1 MSEECKS
8 AGRVSQ
14 GVVCV
19 YVCVCVCVCVCACI
33 CVCVCAHAN
42 TPSRVAWSAQEAE
55 TTKAGCDTAGLH
67 FSSEISTAQRA
78 PPVDE
83 WTPQPGPAA
92 TMDAR
97 EIVHCAVQIERSI
110 ADRSYGDVLTLL
122 GDLDK
127 SHITPEQLEA
137 TGVVKRLH
145 GLLKSCSDDSV
156 KTTAKSLLCKWKR
169 QYSKDTR
176 GAKSTEDPELSR
188 RVSLP
193 DEAEDGGVSEHGDS
207 RAESAQT
214 CDSKVKCAQEE
225 ASSLVEQD
233 GLSFPAESPS
243 ASCSLSSVRSKCV
256 ELLLAA
262 LRPELPDGDKA
273 AELAA
278 DIERHIHEL
287 HKSIKYK
294 ACVRSKV
301 ANLRNPKNR
310 HLRRGLLSGS
320 LSPEAFARMSA
331 EEMASAELRQL
342 REEYSSRGVSER
354 QLPRGTEGTRTQKIR
369 CKRCGG
375 SDCRVTQ
382 VSRGALFL
390 PAWVR
395 QSGPDE
401 DAMTFVTCSGCGQQ
415 WYHSGWVCL

>member
-1 MSEECKS
+1 
-8 AGRVSQ
+8 
-14 GVVCV
+14 
-19 YVCVCVCVCVCACI
+19 
-33 CVCVCAHAN
+33 
-42 TPSRVAWSAQEAE
+42 
-55 TTKAGCDTAGLH
+55 
-67 FSSEISTAQRA
+67 
-78 PPVDE
+78 
-83 WTPQPGPAA
+83 
-92 TMDAR
+92 MDAK
-97 EIVHCAVQIERSI
+97 EIVQCAVQMERSN
-110 ADRSYGDVLTLL
+110 ADRSYGDILTLL

-127 SHITPEQLEA
+127 SCITAEQLEA

-145 GLLKSCSDDSV
+145 GLLKSCSDDGV
-156 KTTAKSLLCKWKR
+156 KRKAKSLLSKWKR

-176 GAKSTEDPELSR
+176 GAKSTEDPELSP

-193 DEAEDGGVSEHGDS
+193 DEAEDGGVSEQGDS
-207 RAESAQT
+207 RAESART
-214 CDSKVKCAQEE
+214 CDSKVKCAQQE
-225 ASSLVEQD
+225 ASSLVEKD
-233 GLSFPAESPS
+233 VSAESPS
-243 ASCSLSSVRSKCV
+243 ASCSFSSVRSKCV
-256 ELLLAA
+256 QLLLAA
-262 LRPELPDGDKA
+262 LCPDLPEGDKA

-287 HKSIKYK
+287 HESIKYK

-331 EEMASAELRQL
+331 EEMASAELRRL

-354 QLPRGTEGTRTQKIR
+354 QLPQGTEGTRTQKIR